1 MRRPSRVP
9 DRRPK
14 PLLPPM
20 ASKSSTH
27 TRVFEQRD
35 AREKSPVSPLK
46 GGGGRTQDFPHFRLK
61 DRVVPLRLCMAGHQR
76 GE

>member
-35 AREKSPVSPLK
+35 AREKSPVSLLK
-46 GGGGRTQDFPHFRLK
+46 VGGGENSRFSTFP
-61 DRVVPLRLCMAGHQR
+61 AQI
-76 GE
+76 